1 MKANPQIGRS
11 IKREE
16 DRPLLTGRGMYV
28 PDLTLPGMLHLAFV
42 RSPHASAAI
51 ERIDASRARTLPGV
65 EAVFAAADLAMQ
77 PIVADF
83 TGENYAMTGWPP
95 LARDRVRFV
104 GESVAVVVA
113 RDRYV
118 AEDAADLV
126 EVEYAALPVIAS
138 IEAARQAGASC
149 VHDAAP
155 GNQYFRRD
163 HRQGD
168 VDAAFAAAA
177 VTVRATFRHQR
188 LCGAPMEGRGI
199 VASWQADDRLTVW
212 ASTQTP
218 HGLKSGVARFLGLP
232 EEAVRVIVPDV
243 GGGFGPKMHLY
254 PEDVVACAAA
264 RALNRPV
271 KWVEDRRENL
281 GTMTQARE
289 QVIAAAIAADRDG
302 RILALRAD
310 VVCDSGAYSAY
321 PLTPALE
328 PMGTVQIM
336 PGPYRVPA
344 YAYSAL
350 AIATNK
356 CPAGAYRGVGMTVG
370 VFVMEGLMDRLAAAT
385 GLDPAEVRRRNFIG
399 ADEFP
404 YAAATGLV
412 YDSGR
417 YEETLRVAAATF
429 AYDEAR
435 REQAQLRRQGR
446 LVGIGVSTFVEYTG
460 MGSKTFQRRGMVEV
474 RGYDSATVTV
484 DALGRVEVGVS
495 CPSQG
500 QGLQTVFAQLA
511 AGELGLEPADVAVAT
526 LDTDAVPTG
535 TGTFASRAVVSG
547 GGALVQAATRVRTRA
562 LEIAAHLLEA
572 SADDVALSGGM
583 FFVKGSPRRSVTW
596 RDVARAAHAPAA
608 SGLPVEFEPG
618 LAAAS
623 TYDPPPAAFGNGAH
637 LAMVEVDRETGRVT
651 ILKYVVAGDC
661 GPLVNPMIVDGQT
674 HGGLTQGIGEALM
687 EAVIYDES
695 AQPLT
700 ATLMDYLIPTATDV
714 PPVQI
719 VHLETPSPNTV
730 HGFKGMGESATI
742 GAPACVANAIGDA
755 LGRPVDNL
763 PISPPRVVEWLRR

>member
-11 IKREE
+11 VRREE

-42 RSPHASAAI
+42 RSPHASAAL

-65 EAVFAAADLAMQ
+65 AAVFTAADLVMQ

-83 TGENYAMTGWPP
+83 TGENYAMTAWPP

-138 IEAARQAGASC
+138 IEAARRAGAAC
-149 VHDAAP
+149 VHDAVP

-177 VTVRATFRHQR
+177 VTVRATLRHQR

-199 VASWQADDRLTVW
+199 VAAWQPDGRLNVW

-232 EEAVRVIVPDV
+232 ERVVRVIVPDV

-254 PEDVVACAAA
+254 PEDVVACAVT
-264 RALNRPV
+264 RALKRPV
-271 KWVEDRRENL
+271 KWIEDRRENL

-289 QVIAAAIAADRDG
+289 QVIDAAIAADRDG
-302 RILALRAD
+302 HILALRAE
-310 VVCDSGAYSAY
+310 VACDSGAYSAY
-321 PLTPALE
+321 PVTSALE

-344 YAYSAL
+344 YAYTAL
-350 AIATNK
+350 AMATNK

-370 VFVMEGLMDRLAAAT
+370 VFVMECLMDRLATAT
-385 GLDPAEVRRRNFIG
+385 GVDPAEVRHRNFIG

-404 YAAATGLV
+404 YTAATGLV

-417 YEETLRVAAATF
+417 YGVTLRAAADAF
-429 AYDEAR
+429 AYEEAR
-435 REQAQLRRQGR
+435 QEQARLRRQGR

-460 MGSKTFQRRGMVEV
+460 MGSKTFQQRGMVEM

-484 DALGRVEVGVS
+484 DASGGVEVGVS

-511 AGELGLEPADVAVAT
+511 AGELGIEPADVAVAT

-535 TGTFASRAVVSG
+535 SGTFASRAVVSG
-547 GGALVQAATRVRTRA
+547 GGALVQAAAKVRTRA
-562 LEIAAHLLEA
+562 VEIAAHLLEA
-572 SADDVALSGGM
+572 SADDVALSGGT

-596 RDVARAAHAPAA
+596 HDVARAAHAPGA
-608 SGLPVEFEPG
+608 SGLPAGLEPG
-618 LAAAS
+618 LAASS

-637 LAMVEVDRETGRVT
+637 LAMVEVDRETGHVA

-687 EAVIYDES
+687 EEVVYDES
-695 AQPLT
+695 GQLLS
-700 ATLMDYLIPTATDV
+700 ATLMDYLIPTAMEAPRVTV
-714 PPVQI
+714 

-755 LGRPVDNL
+755 LGHPVDTL